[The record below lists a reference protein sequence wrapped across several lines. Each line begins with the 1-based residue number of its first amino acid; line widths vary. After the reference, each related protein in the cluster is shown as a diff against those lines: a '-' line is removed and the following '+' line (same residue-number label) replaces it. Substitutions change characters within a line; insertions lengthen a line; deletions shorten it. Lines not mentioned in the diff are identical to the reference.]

1 LFQYKVC
8 FLAEKVV
15 CSSLFDLSKKIFMAE
30 YGDEPPRTGL
40 NEPEDE
46 AYLPGRDDAGL
57 GPGTGQVEPHATVII
72 TEGHAGY
79 DPSGFPVVKGS

>member
-1 LFQYKVC
+1 
-8 FLAEKVV
+8 
-15 CSSLFDLSKKIFMAE
+15 MA
-30 YGDEPPRTGL
+30 RTGL

-72 TEGHAGY
+72 KEAQTGF
-79 DPSGFPVVKGS
+79 DPSGFPVVKGSQ